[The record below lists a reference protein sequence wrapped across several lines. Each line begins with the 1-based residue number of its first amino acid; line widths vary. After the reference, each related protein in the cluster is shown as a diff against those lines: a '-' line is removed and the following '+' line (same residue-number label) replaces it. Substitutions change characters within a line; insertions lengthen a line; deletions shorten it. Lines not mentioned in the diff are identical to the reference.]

1 LWRSSLEM
9 GHAAAK
15 SRLGNTADR
24 SRGNGPGSCAYP
36 EEQLCSRRVH
46 QSGSFRFGESVRAVH
61 PEELGFGKLFEMI
74 RDGIIV
80 AEAKTQRVVLWNSAA
95 TAIFG
100 YSPEEALR
108 LRVEDLVPERLKAP
122 HRAGIARYHRTG
134 RGRYTEANKVL
145 DLPAVAKS
153 GEEIRVEL
161 SLSPIG
167 EEGGPAEEN
176 GSSSYVLAIVR
187 DITER
192 NRAEEFAAQLLRHL
206 SGEALSDPDPPPPAV
221 PPDPRVPLAEVRRVE
236 LTPREREALR
246 LLASGKTNRQ
256 ISQELLVSVSTVKG
270 HVARIIAKLGVSDRT
285 QAAVRAV
292 ELGLLA
298 AQQPTQP
305 H

>member
-1 LWRSSLEM
+1 M
-9 GHAAAK
+9 
-15 SRLGNTADR
+15 
-24 SRGNGPGSCAYP
+24 
-36 EEQLCSRRVH
+36 
-46 QSGSFRFGESVRAVH
+46 H

-100 YSPEEALR
+100 YSPEEALDGM
-108 LRVEDLVPERLKAP
+108 RVEDLVPERLKAS

-153 GEEIRVEL
+153 GKEIRVEL

-167 EEGGPAEEN
+167 EEGPAE
-176 GSSSYVLAIVR
+176 GDGRSSYVLAIVR

-206 SGEALSDPDPPPPAV
+206 SGEAVSEPEPLSAV
-221 PPDPRVPLAEVRRVE
+221 SPEPRVPLAEVRRVE
-236 LTPREREALR
+236 LTSKELEALR

-256 ISQELLVSVSTVKG
+256 IAQELLVSVSTVKG
-270 HVARIIAKLGVSDRT
+270 HVARIIAKLGVADRT

-292 ELGLLA
+292 ELGLLPKQP
-298 AQQPTQP
+298 QQPQP

>member
-1 LWRSSLEM
+1 M
-9 GHAAAK
+9 
-15 SRLGNTADR
+15 
-24 SRGNGPGSCAYP
+24 
-36 EEQLCSRRVH
+36 
-46 QSGSFRFGESVRAVH
+46 H
-61 PEELGFGKLFEMI
+61 PEDVGFGKLFEMI

-80 AEAKTQRVVLWNSAA
+80 AEAKTQRIVLWNSAA

-108 LRVEDLVPERLKAP
+108 LRVEDLVPERLKAS

-134 RGRYTEANKVL
+134 RGRYTEANKLL

-153 GEEIRVEL
+153 GKEIRVEL

-167 EEGGPAEEN
+167 GEEGPAEGN
-176 GSSSYVLAIVR
+176 GRYSYVLAIVR

-206 SGEALSDPDPPPPAV
+206 SGEAVSEPEPLPAV
-221 PPDPRVPLAEVRRVE
+221 SGEPRVPLAEVRRVE
-236 LTPREREALR
+236 LTPKELEALR

-256 ISQELLVSVSTVKG
+256 IAQELLVSVSTVKG

-292 ELGLLA
+292 ELGLLPEQP
-298 AQQPTQP
+298 QQPQP

>member
-1 LWRSSLEM
+1 
-9 GHAAAK
+9 
-15 SRLGNTADR
+15 
-24 SRGNGPGSCAYP
+24 
-36 EEQLCSRRVH
+36 
-46 QSGSFRFGESVRAVH
+46 VH

-80 AEAKTQRVVLWNSAA
+80 AEAKTQRIVLWNSAA

-108 LRVEDLVPERLKAP
+108 LRVEDLVPERFKAP
-122 HRAGIARYHRTG
+122 HRAGMARYHRTG
-134 RGRYTEANKVL
+134 RGRYTEANKLL

-153 GEEIRVEL
+153 GKEIRVEL

-206 SGEALSDPDPPPPAV
+206 SGEALSEPEPLSAV
-221 PPDPRVPLAEVRRVE
+221 SPEPRVPLAEVQRVE
-236 LTPREREALR
+236 LTPRELEALR

-256 ISQELLVSVSTVKG
+256 IAQELLVSVSTVKG
-270 HVARIIAKLGVSDRT
+270 HVARIIAKLGVADRT

-292 ELGLLA
+292 ELGLLPG
-298 AQQPTQP
+298 QQPPQP

>member
-1 LWRSSLEM
+1 
-9 GHAAAK
+9 
-15 SRLGNTADR
+15 
-24 SRGNGPGSCAYP
+24 
-36 EEQLCSRRVH
+36 
-46 QSGSFRFGESVRAVH
+46 VH
-61 PEELGFGKLFEMI
+61 PEDLGFGKLFEMI

-80 AEAKTQRVVLWNSAA
+80 ADAKTQRIVLWNSAA

-100 YSPEEALR
+100 YSPEEALDGM
-108 LRVEDLVPERLKAP
+108 RVEDLVPERLKAS

-134 RGRYTEANKVL
+134 RGRYTEANKLL

-153 GEEIRVEL
+153 GKEIRVEL

-167 EEGGPAEEN
+167 GEEGPAEGN
-176 GSSSYVLAIVR
+176 GRSSYVLAIVR

-206 SGEALSDPDPPPPAV
+206 SGEAVSEPEPLPAV
-221 PPDPRVPLAEVRRVE
+221 SGEPRVPLAEVRRVE

-256 ISQELLVSVSTVKG
+256 IAQELLVSVSTVKG

-292 ELGLLA
+292 ELGLLPG
-298 AQQPTQP
+298 QQPTQP

>member
-1 LWRSSLEM
+1 
-9 GHAAAK
+9 
-15 SRLGNTADR
+15 
-24 SRGNGPGSCAYP
+24 
-36 EEQLCSRRVH
+36 
-46 QSGSFRFGESVRAVH
+46 VH
-61 PEELGFGKLFEMI
+61 PEDVGFGKLFEMI

-80 AEAKTQRVVLWNSAA
+80 ADAKTQRIVLWNSAA

-108 LRVEDLVPERLKAP
+108 LRVEDLVPERFKAQ

-134 RGRYTEANKVL
+134 RGRYTESNKLL
-145 DLPAVAKS
+145 DLPAVAK
-153 GEEIRVEL
+153 GGKEIRVEL

-167 EEGGPAEEN
+167 EEGPA
-176 GSSSYVLAIVR
+176 GRHGRSSYVLAIVR

-206 SGEALSDPDPPPPAV
+206 SGEAISEPEPLPAV
-221 PPDPRVPLAEVRRVE
+221 SPEPRVPLAEVRRVE
-236 LTPREREALR
+236 LTPKELEALR

-256 ISQELLVSVSTVKG
+256 IAQELLVSVSTVKG

-292 ELGLLA
+292 ELGLLPKQP
-298 AQQPTQP
+298 QQPQP

>member
-1 LWRSSLEM
+1 MSSE
-9 GHAAAK
+9 
-15 SRLGNTADR
+15 RLRPRD
-24 SRGNGPGSCAYP
+24 
-36 EEQLCSRRVH
+36 
-46 QSGSFRFGESVRAVH
+46 
-61 PEELGFGKLFEMI
+61 LGFGKLFERI
-74 RDGIIV
+74 QDAVIV
-80 AEAKTQRVVLWNSAA
+80 ANAKTQRIVLWNPAA
-95 TAIFG
+95 AAIFG
-100 YSPEEALR
+100 YSPEEALGGM
-108 LRVEDLVPERLKAP
+108 RVEGLVPERLKAA
-122 HRAGIARYHRTG
+122 HREGMARYRRTG
-134 RGRYTEANKVL
+134 RGRYTEANRLL
-145 DLPAVAKS
+145 DLPAVAK
-153 GEEIRVEL
+153 GGKEIRVEL
-161 SLSPIG
+161 SLSPIR
-167 EEGGPAEEN
+167 EEGPAEGN

-221 PPDPRVPLAEVRRVE
+221 SPEPRVPLAEVRRVE
-236 LTPREREALR
+236 LTPKELEALR

-256 ISQELLVSVSTVKG
+256 IAQELLVSVSTVKA

>member
-1 LWRSSLEM
+1 
-9 GHAAAK
+9 
-15 SRLGNTADR
+15 
-24 SRGNGPGSCAYP
+24 
-36 EEQLCSRRVH
+36 
-46 QSGSFRFGESVRAVH
+46 VH

-80 AEAKTQRVVLWNSAA
+80 AEAKTQRIILWNSAA

-108 LRVEDLVPERLKAP
+108 LRVEALVPERLKAP

-153 GEEIRVEL
+153 GKEIRVEL

-167 EEGGPAEEN
+167 EEEGGGGPAEGN
-176 GSSSYVLAIVR
+176 GSSSSYVLAIVR

-206 SGEALSDPDPPPPAV
+206 SGEALSDPDPPPAV
-221 PPDPRVPLAEVRRVE
+221 PPEPRVPLAEARRVE

-256 ISQELLVSVSTVKG
+256 IAQELLVSVSTVKA
-270 HVARIIAKLGVSDRT
+270 HVARIIAKLGVADRT

-292 ELGLLA
+292 ELGLLPEQP
-298 AQQPTQP
+298 QQPQP

>member
-1 LWRSSLEM
+1 
-9 GHAAAK
+9 
-15 SRLGNTADR
+15 
-24 SRGNGPGSCAYP
+24 
-36 EEQLCSRRVH
+36 
-46 QSGSFRFGESVRAVH
+46 VH
-61 PEELGFGKLFEMI
+61 PEDLGFGKLFEMI

-80 AEAKTQRVVLWNSAA
+80 ADAKTQRIVLWNSAA

-100 YSPEEALR
+100 YSPEEALDGM
-108 LRVEDLVPERLKAP
+108 RVEDLVPERLKAS

-134 RGRYTEANKVL
+134 RGRYTEANKLL

-153 GEEIRVEL
+153 GKEIRVEL

-167 EEGGPAEEN
+167 EEGPVEGN

-206 SGEALSDPDPPPPAV
+206 SGEALPGEAVSDPDPLPAV
-221 PPDPRVPLAEVRRVE
+221 SPEPRVPLAEVQRVE

-256 ISQELLVSVSTVKG
+256 IAQELLVSVSTVKAY
-270 HVARIIAKLGVSDRT
+270 VARIIAKLGVSDRT

>member
-1 LWRSSLEM
+1 MR
-9 GHAAAK
+9 
-15 SRLGNTADR
+15 
-24 SRGNGPGSCAYP
+24 
-36 EEQLCSRRVH
+36 
-46 QSGSFRFGESVRAVH
+46 
-61 PEELGFGKLFEMI
+61 PEELGFGKLFEKI

-80 AEAKTQRVVLWNSAA
+80 ADAKTQRILLWNSAA
-95 TAIFG
+95 TTIFG
-100 YSPEEALR
+100 YSPSEALE
-108 LRVEDLVPERLKAP
+108 LRVEDLVPERFKAQ
-122 HRAGIARYHRTG
+122 HRAGMARYRKTA
-134 RGRYTEANKVL
+134 RGPYIDANRLL
-145 DLPAVAKS
+145 DLPATAKT
-153 GEEIRVEL
+153 GKEIRVEL
-161 SLSPIG
+161 SLSPIAPAD
-167 EEGGPAEEN
+167 ESGGP
-176 GSSSYVLAIVR
+176 YVLAIVR

-206 SGEALSDPDPPPPAV
+206 SGEAPSDPDPPPAV